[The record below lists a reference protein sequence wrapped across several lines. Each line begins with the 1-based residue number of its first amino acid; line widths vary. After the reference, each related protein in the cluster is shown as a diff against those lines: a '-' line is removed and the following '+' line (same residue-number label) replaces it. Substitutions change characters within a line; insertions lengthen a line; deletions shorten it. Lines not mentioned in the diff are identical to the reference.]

1 MVGIMTN
8 LSRLSG
14 SRLAVLLVIIAT
26 SVTADD
32 RSLKDYDKKLNQV
45 IETYTKTCG
54 TTEILADLATL
65 FKPNA
70 SNVAKECE
78 PKKIESSIRS
88 LLSETNDITRS
99 DLEYRN
105 WYNQWI
111 NRIGSIFNVQNPHSS
126 SFSQKKI
133 DIRSV
138 SSSTIKG
145 PDEDSKTKIVTPKGF
160 RTISG
165 D

>member
-1 MVGIMTN
+1 MTN
-8 LSRLSG
+8 LSRPSG

-54 TTEILADLATL
+54 TTEILADLATF

-70 SNVAKECE
+70 GNVAKECE

-88 LLSETNDITRS
+88 LLSEANDITRS
-99 DLEYRN
+99 DSEYRN
-105 WYNQWI
+105 WYYQSI
-111 NRIGSIFNVQNPHSS
+111 TRIRSILDVEVPHSMS
-126 SFSQKKI
+126 LSHTKI
-133 DIRSV
+133 DIRSINRN
-138 SSSTIKG
+138 TIKG
-145 PDEDSKTKIVTPKGF
+145 LDQDSKPKILTPKGF
-160 RTISG
+160 RTLSG